1 VLLRNKKNAGWAI
14 MVTAEQMHDLLPAT
28 DAKASQS
35 TRQDLAVG
43 TPRSATA
50 GAITR
55 AGFLD
60 LIDRCVRHFA
70 ALLGGAP
77 TANDDPLSAAAP
89 VEGARVQLWRWLH
102 GSNAVLEDGTPIDFN
117 LFDAAIQRVGER
129 LPRRGLRGQEYVLQ
143 AAWLLAELTHARTLP
158 PQAALVPPL
167 ARTL

>member
-1 VLLRNKKNAGWAI
+1 MV
-14 MVTAEQMHDLLPAT
+14 VTAEHMPDLLPAI
-28 DAKASQS
+28 DAEASETVGPRAAVRPPSS
-35 TRQDLAVG
+35 T
-43 TPRSATA
+43 SA
-50 GAITR
+50 GAVTR

-60 LIDRCVRHFA
+60 HIDRCVRHFA

-77 TANDDPLSAAAP
+77 AANDDPMNAAAP

-102 GSNAVLEDGTPIDFN
+102 GGKAVLEDGTPIDFN

-167 ARTL
+167 APTL

>member
-1 VLLRNKKNAGWAI
+1 

-28 DAKASQS
+28 DAKSSQS
-35 TRQDLAVG
+35 IRQDLDVG
-43 TPRSATA
+43 STRSATV
-50 GAITR
+50 GTITR

-77 TANDDPLSAAAP
+77 AANDDPLNAAVP
-89 VEGARVQLWRWLH
+89 VERARVQLWRWLH

-158 PQAALVPPL
+158 PHAALVPPL

>member
-1 VLLRNKKNAGWAI
+1 
-14 MVTAEQMHDLLPAT
+14 MVTSEQVQGLLPAT
-28 DAKASQS
+28 DAESSQS
-35 TRQDLAVG
+35 TRQDLNVG
-43 TPRSATA
+43 TPRPATA
-50 GAITR
+50 GTITR
-55 AGFLD
+55 AGFVD
-60 LIDRCVRHFA
+60 VIDRCVRHFA

-77 TANDDPLSAAAP
+77 AANDDPMNAAAP

-102 GSNAVLEDGTPIDFN
+102 GGNAVLEDGTPIDFN

-129 LPRRGLRGQEYVLQ
+129 LPRRGLRGQEYVMQ